1 MFQVAIIVSTYL
13 WEMFHILSLNLA
25 MAIVSGDAMM
35 IASDLEAVRSDRHMC
50 AGIGAAIN
58 FFYLASGS
66 LTFVMAHA
74 IFKSITGKV
83 TRDDLTTRAG
93 QNLLGLNFPTRT

>member
-1 MFQVAIIVSTYL
+1 MPSSKESILESFQNVFQVAIIASTYL

-74 IFKSITGKV
+74 IFKSITGKILI
-83 TRDDLTTRAG
+83 T
-93 QNLLGLNFPTRT
+93 